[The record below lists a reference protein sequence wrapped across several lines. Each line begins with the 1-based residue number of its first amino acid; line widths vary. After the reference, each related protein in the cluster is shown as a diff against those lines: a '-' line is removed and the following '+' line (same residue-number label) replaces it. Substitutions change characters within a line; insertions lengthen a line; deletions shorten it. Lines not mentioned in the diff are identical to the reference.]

1 MIDFE
6 KIENIKGWFRTP
18 KKFWTLLKE
27 ISSIQKEGNL
37 IEIGTYHGRRFAV
50 FADLLTDNEV
60 GISIDIWGKYDE
72 NLSHDYSGYTQSQD
86 LEHFK
91 KNIKEIHPEKD
102 IRILHQD
109 SRNTDTEEN
118 IKKILSKSKTERVR
132 IFSID
137 GGHTYDCTLNDLN
150 IAKSLTSEDG
160 VIIIDDYYNMDW
172 PGVKT
177 AVDNWLMQ
185 NKDYLC
191 FFATSSGNMICKKSF
206 HEKIKNYIQIHKK
219 KSYDVLYCRE
229 SNRNINNAV
238 TAGLWDNTLDAVST
252 IGIFSLFGRCGSTSL
267 SELFYNNIQDSGQL
281 LTEPL
286 SRFYD
291 NWGSLPAEKNPPK
304 ITIDNIQDVIKQ
316 YKVKIIKTIEH
327 DLNEKNNTRLL
338 NIFSKKIFLYRKC
351 FVDYFASR
359 WMSHNFRQ
367 KTKKSLYYFSHIKED
382 PEFHSLVR
390 DPLPIEEMIIEY
402 AKYKNKMKF
411 YLSQVKFDC
420 VIDYESL
427 YGGTHQ
433 ERKNTFLNLCKWID
447 VPLKKELNLW
457 SLDIDRK
464 HNSYDNYQELI
475 PNWEQVLQF
484 KKYLTLSKDN
494 RTC

>member
-18 KKFWTLLKE
+18 KKIWTLLKE

-37 IEIGTYHGRRFAV
+37 IEIGTYHGKRFAV
-50 FADLLTDNEV
+50 FLDLLTDNEV

-86 LEHFK
+86 LESFK
-91 KNIKEIHPEKD
+91 NNIKEIHPEKD
-102 IRILHQD
+102 IHILHQD
-109 SRNTDTEEN
+109 SRNADTEEN

-160 VIIIDDYYNMDW
+160 IIIIDDYYNMDW

-191 FFATSSGNMICKKSF
+191 FFASSSVLMICKKSF
-206 HEKIKNYIQIHKK
+206 HEKIKNHIQIHKK
-219 KSYDVLYCRE
+219 NSYDVLYCRE
-229 SNRNINNAV
+229 SNKNINSAV
-238 TAGLWDNTLDAVST
+238 TAGLWDNSLDAAGT

-267 SELFYNNIQDSGQL
+267 SELFYNNIQDSGHL
-281 LTEPL
+281 LTEPFSPL
-286 SRFYD
+286 YN
-291 NWGSLPAEKNPPK
+291 NWGSYKDSDVKIPK
-304 ITIDNIQDVIKQ
+304 SNIQNIEEIIKQ
-316 YKVKIIKTIEH
+316 YKVKIVKTLEH
-327 DLNEKNNTRLL
+327 DLEEDENIRLL
-338 NIFSKKIFLYRKC
+338 NIFSKKIFLFRSN
-351 FVDYFASR
+351 FIDYFVSK
-359 WMSHNFRQ
+359 WMSSNFEQ
-367 KTKKSLYYFSHIKED
+367 KTQKSLYYFNHIKENA
-382 PEFHSLVR
+382 EFHSLVR
-390 DPLPIEEMIIEY
+390 DPLPIEKMITEY
-402 AKYKNKMKF
+402 VRYKNKIKF

-427 YGGTHQ
+427 YGGTYQ
-433 ERKNTFLNLCKWID
+433 ERKSKFLNLCKWID

-457 SLDIDRK
+457 PLDVDRK

-494 RTC
+494 